1 MTGDSQDRLEIEHAY
16 VVGKI
21 TKCFGVR
28 GYVAVHSYTQSP
40 GRIKDFRVFFVGTSM
55 REHESY
61 DVEDVR
67 RRGRSVLVKF
77 RSIDDRTTAEK
88 LVGMYL
94 FGDRREVAQPAKGT
108 YFVDQIVG
116 CKVWSDEGNFLGVIR
131 DVLKLP
137 AQDVWVVTDGDK
149 EHWIPAVKQFIR
161 SVDTKERK
169 VVVNV
174 IEGLIEN
181 KKSSKGA

>member
-1 MTGDSQDRLEIEHAY
+1 MTGDSQVRLEIEHAY

-28 GYVAVHSYTQSP
+28 GFVAVYSFNQSP
-40 GRIKDFRVFFVGTSM
+40 ERIKDFHSFFVGTSM

-77 RSIDDRTTAEK
+77 RSIDDRTAAEK
-88 LVGMYL
+88 LVGKYL
-94 FGDRREVAQPAKGT
+94 FGDRREVPQPAKGT
-108 YFVDQIVG
+108 YFVDRIVG
-116 CKVWSDEGNFLGVIR
+116 CEVWSDDGDHLGVITE
-131 DVLKLP
+131 VLKLP
-137 AQDVWVVTDGDK
+137 AQDIWVVKYGNK

-161 SVDTKERK
+161 SVDTTERK
-169 VVVNV
+169 VIVNV
-174 IEGLIEN
+174 IEGLIE
-181 KKSSKGA
+181 KKKTGKGA

>member
-1 MTGDSQDRLEIEHAY
+1 MTGDSQGKLEIEHAY

-40 GRIKDFRVFFVGTSM
+40 ERIRDFQHFFVGTSL

-67 RRGRSVLVKF
+67 RQGRSVLVKF
-77 RSIDDRTTAEK
+77 RSIGDRTAAEK
-88 LVGMYL
+88 LVGKYL
-94 FGDRREVAQPAKGT
+94 FGDRRQVAQPGKGT

-116 CKVWSDEGNFLGVIR
+116 CKVWSDDGNFLGEVA

-137 AQDVWVVTDGDK
+137 AQDVWVVRDGEK

-161 SVDTKERK
+161 SVDTKGRK

-174 IEGLIEN
+174 IEGLIE
-181 KKSSKGA
+181 KEKTGKGA

>member
-1 MTGDSQDRLEIEHAY
+1 MTRESQVTLEIEHAY

-21 TKCFGVR
+21 TKCFGVQ
-28 GYVAVHSYTQSP
+28 GYVAVHSFTQSP
-40 GRIKDFRVFFVGTSM
+40 ERIKDFHNFFVGTSM

-67 RRGRSVLVKF
+67 RRGQSVLIKF
-77 RSIDDRTTAEK
+77 RSINDRTAAEK
-88 LVGMYL
+88 IVGKYL
-94 FGDRREVAQPAKGT
+94 FGDRREVAQPGKGT
-108 YFVDQIVG
+108 YFIDQIVG
-116 CKVWSDEGNFLGVIR
+116 CKVWSDEGNFLGVVA

-149 EHWIPAVKQFIR
+149 EHWIPAVKQFIH

-169 VVVNV
+169 VVINV
-174 IEGLIEN
+174 IDGLIE
-181 KKSSKGA
+181 